1 MRMDSRPFPGSCA
14 GSHAL
19 SRRVDEEPHLGARA
33 QRARPSGTTPYTRL
47 VAKLR
52 APIVALV
59 SRFAARLRY
68 PQLVGIMAAL
78 FVLDLLIPDAIPFVD
93 EVLLGLGTLLLGSL
107 KRRQAERGDGDARER
122 DV

>member
-1 MRMDSRPFPGSCA
+1 M
-14 GSHAL
+14 
-19 SRRVDEEPHLGARA
+19 
-33 QRARPSGTTPYTRL
+33 
-47 VAKLR
+47 AKLR